1 METVVVPPRRTRQQG
16 LTTSLYDLIEA
27 IQNTVGPE
35 DDDLVVATVVYLLR
49 TGRIRFLHN
58 LGVGHCN

>member
-1 METVVVPPRRTRQQG
+1 METVVVSPRRTRQRG
-16 LTTSLYDLIEA
+16 LRTSLYDLIEA

-49 TGRIRFLHN
+49 TGHIRFVHN
-58 LGVGHCN
+58 LEAEHCN